1 MHFNKKLL
9 SKEIEFKPSKIE
21 KGNNSKDIEI
31 SNTNN
36 YFNNQRYSF
45 ESNGKTNSSIYL
57 YKKNYH
63 KISFNNK
70 DIYNTSNILYNE
82 NDSNN
87 EDISTISN
95 LILKKHKKKNNMK
108 TIKSKSNSP
117 DSEKYGKMRLIT
129 DHSRTS
135 FIINDLYTNN
145 DQNVKQTS
153 KNNKNILSINKILN
167 IKNNNNKLNK
177 NYKNN

>member
-1 MHFNKKLL
+1 
-9 SKEIEFKPSKIE
+9 
-21 KGNNSKDIEI
+21 
-31 SNTNN
+31 
-36 YFNNQRYSF
+36 
-45 ESNGKTNSSIYL
+45 
-57 YKKNYH
+57 
-63 KISFNNK
+63 
-70 DIYNTSNILYNE
+70 
-82 NDSNN
+82 
-87 EDISTISN
+87 
-95 LILKKHKKKNNMK
+95 MK

-153 KNNKNILSINKILN
+153 KNNKNILNINKILN

-177 NYKNN
+177 NKTNNIDEMNKNNKKYSSNLSIEKRKRKIFKRYRKINTK